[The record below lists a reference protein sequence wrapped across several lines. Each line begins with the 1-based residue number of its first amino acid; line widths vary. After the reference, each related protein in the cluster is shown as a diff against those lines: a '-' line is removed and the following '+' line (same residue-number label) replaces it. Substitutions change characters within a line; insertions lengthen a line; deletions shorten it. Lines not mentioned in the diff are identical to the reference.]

1 MPRPSCCA
9 SMPRPW
15 KPSRSGLLT
24 SSAPSTA
31 NSNGSLP
38 RRFANQDARKNKTM
52 KKAFRFSIA
61 VCLFSWAMAA
71 LAHWVFGMDPVNTP
85 IFYTFFGVAYMFFP
99 MLTALVLQKI
109 DKEKF
114 NHTGL
119 VNFKFSWA
127 WLVAWLLPV
136 VMVFICIPVNGL
148 MPGVELKYNAEQLI
162 SMGQIPEDQQELV
175 REQLMAMPA
184 WAMLLITVFS
194 GLITGVSI
202 NAFCAFGEEYGW
214 RNYLVHALRE
224 KKFWPAALFI
234 GVVWGIWHFP
244 LILMGHN
251 YPNEPEWGVLL
262 MVVFCVLA
270 GVLELYFVL
279 KTKSMILA
287 AIMHGTINAVAG
299 LTIYFTLGG
308 NDFLNGFTG
317 LPGFIVMLVTICC
330 LLIYD
335 RYISKDR
342 IFSKTLGESI
352 Q

>member
-1 MPRPSCCA
+1 
-9 SMPRPW
+9 
-15 KPSRSGLLT
+15 
-24 SSAPSTA
+24 
-31 NSNGSLP
+31 
-38 RRFANQDARKNKTM
+38 M
-52 KKAFRFSIA
+52 KKAIKFSIA

-71 LAHWVFGMDPVNTP
+71 VAIFGFGMDPVETP
-85 IFYTFFGVAYMFFP
+85 AFYTMFAMAYMFFP
-99 MLTALVLQKI
+99 LITALVLQKI

-119 VNFKFSWA
+119 VNFKIKWS

-136 VMVFICIPVNGL
+136 VMVLLCILVNGL
-148 MPGVELKYNAEQLI
+148 MPGVSLQYNADQMI
-162 SMGQIPEDQQELV
+162 NQYHIPEDQQEMV
-175 REQLMAMPA
+175 REQLMQFPA
-184 WAMLLITVFS
+184 WVMLLITIAS
-194 GLITGVSI
+194 GLMTGVSI
-202 NAFCAFGEEYGW
+202 NALCAFGEEYGW

-279 KTKSMILA
+279 KTKSMIVA

-299 LTIYFTLGG
+299 TTIYFTLGG
-308 NDFLNGFTG
+308 NVFLNGMTG
-317 LPGFIVMLVTICC
+317 LSGFIVMAVTI
-330 LLIYD
+330 LVIWMYD
-335 RYISKDR
+335 RSRDR
-342 IFSKTLGESI
+342 IFSKTLGESLERVEK
-352 Q
+352 